1 MEQLRLVC
9 LDNERHALLN
19 FDKRM
24 RLRKQLPLRNLIQVR
39 DDRSR
44 RCHMVVLSAVC
55 VCRRLNKAT
64 PMTATCRLCLLTHDV
79 SSSVR

>member
-1 MEQLRLVC
+1 MSGMEQLRLVC

-39 DDRSR
+39 GDPSR
-44 RCHMVVLSAVC
+44 RRAAWLCSALSAC
-55 VCRRLNKAT
+55 VA
-64 PMTATCRLCLLTHDV
+64 D
-79 SSSVR
+79 

>member
-1 MEQLRLVC
+1 MQSNMSGMEQLRLVC

-39 DDRSR
+39 DDPSR
-44 RCHMVVLSAVC
+44 RATWLCSALSAC
-55 VCRRLNKAT
+55 VA
-64 PMTATCRLCLLTHDV
+64 D
-79 SSSVR
+79 